1 MKKYLIRFL
10 KCLLVIVCMPI
21 WYIAAIIC
29 TLFMSTIGSLVLFI
43 IFYEKTGNTDDS
55 RNKTDNIINAI
66 CNFMFIES
74 TEKIKEFLNNQ

>member
-21 WYIAAIIC
+21 WYIATIIC
-29 TLFMSTIGSLVLFI
+29 ALFMGTIGSLILFI
-43 IFYEKTGNTDDS
+43 VFYGKTGNTVDS
-55 RNKTDNIINAI
+55 CDMINNIINMI

-74 TEKIKEFLNNQ
+74 SEKIKEFLNNQ